1 MKQILSPGQLRCSNG
16 TALLS
21 FGSKS
26 HRQMKLLKILL
37 VFASLA
43 MLLGACKPV
52 PVSHWF
58 PVTPQEHYER
68 ELMKEKLE
76 KTVTG
81 QTWFRMSMEV
91 LSDSVFAGVPYQ
103 ERIFLG
109 DSIPAQAFKL
119 TVPEGRRL
127 VIAPNRTDSDS
138 AALLFMELYK
148 IKRNGKPQRLEYLK
162 DNESSITYANNDP
175 DTLLLKLQTGLA
187 QKLTVAVSLSTEPTL
202 GFPVAG
208 HNMSSV
214 ISYWGAQRDRGVR
227 SHEGID
233 IRARRGTPAIA
244 AQNGFVTQVG
254 RNNLGGKVVFVSSLN
269 SPYSLYYAHLDS
281 QLVSTGQRVIIGDTL
296 GLVGNTGN
304 AITTSP
310 HLHFGIYAR
319 NSGAV
324 NPLPFIGDRKEKLP
338 GLPEISKWLGD
349 TVTIKRKANL
359 YIHSQLDRGEM
370 LRALPANTRLR
381 IIGEMAKGYRVQLA
395 DGTKGYIPTV
405 PLQSRSIGISKVD

>member
-1 MKQILSPGQLRCSNG
+1 MKTQE
-16 TALLS
+16 
-21 FGSKS
+21 
-26 HRQMKLLKILL
+26 KILL
-37 VFASLA
+37 FVTISVIIA
-43 MLLGACKPV
+43 ACKPI

-68 ELMKEKLE
+68 ELLKAKLE
-76 KTVTG
+76 KTAAG
-81 QTWFRMSMEV
+81 GTWFRMSTEV
-91 LSDSVFAGVPYQ
+91 LSDSVFTIVPYQ

-109 DSIPAQAFKL
+109 DSIPAQAFRL
-119 TVPEGRRL
+119 AVPEGRRL
-127 VIAPNRTDSDS
+127 VITPNRTDADS

-148 IKRNGKPQRLEYLK
+148 IRRNGKPQRLEYLK
-162 DNESSITYANNDP
+162 TDGATISYSNSQQDS
-175 DTLLLKLQTGLA
+175 LLLKLQTGLA
-187 QKLTVAVSLSTEPTL
+187 QRLTMTVSLSTEPML

-214 ISYWGAQRDRGVR
+214 ISYWGADRDAGAR

-244 AQNGFVTQVG
+244 AQNGFITQVG
-254 RNNLGGKVVFVSSLN
+254 TNNLGGKTVFLSSPD

-281 QLVSTGQRVIIGDTL
+281 QLVSTGQRVALGDTL

-304 AITTSP
+304 AVTTSP

-319 NSGAV
+319 AAGAV
-324 NPLPFIGDRKEKLP
+324 NPLPFIDDRREKLP

-349 TVTIKRKANL
+349 TVMIRKKTNL
-359 YIHSQLDRGEM
+359 YNTPQFDRSTII
-370 LRALPANTRLR
+370 RPLPANTIVR
-381 IIGEMAKGYRVQLA
+381 IVGEMTRGYKVLLN

-405 PLQSRSIGISKVD
+405 SFQRYQSKSDGISKVD